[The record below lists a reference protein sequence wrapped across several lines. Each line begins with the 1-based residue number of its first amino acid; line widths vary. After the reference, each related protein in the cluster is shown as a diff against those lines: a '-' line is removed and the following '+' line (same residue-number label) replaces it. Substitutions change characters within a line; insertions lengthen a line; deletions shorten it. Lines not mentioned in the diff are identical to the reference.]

1 MSMHVIKRDGRMESV
16 HFDKITSRID
26 KLAFGLD
33 TKHVEP
39 PLVAQKVIQGVY
51 PGVTTHELDELA
63 AQTAASF
70 ATQHPDYSIL
80 AARISVSNLQKS
92 TCEVFSELTKQ
103 LYNYIHPTTGKQ
115 GPLVSKEYYDTV
127 MKHKDVLDNAINHA
141 NDFEYDYFGFKTL
154 EKSYLLKLDGKI
166 AERPQCMLMRVA
178 VGIHGEDIERV
189 LETYRG
195 LSERYFTHATPTLFN
210 AGTNNPQ
217 MSSCFLLTMKADSID
232 GIYDT
237 LKDCAVISKYAGGIG
252 LATHNI
258 RASKSYIRGTN
269 GTSNG
274 IVPMLRV
281 FNNTARYVDQGGGKR
296 KGSIAIYLEP
306 WHADVFAFL
315 DLRKNHGNEADRAR
329 DLFYALWIP
338 DLFMERVK
346 TNGTWTL
353 MCPDECPGLPDC
365 HGQEFKDLYEK
376 YEREGKGRE
385 TIQAQQLWF
394 AILDS
399 QVETGT
405 PYMLYKDSCNSKSNQ
420 QNLGTIRSSNL
431 CTEIVQYTSPEET
444 AVCNLAS
451 ISLSKL
457 VRPINGNSNS
467 NSNGPLVFDFDKLRE
482 VAEILTRNLNRVID
496 RNFYPIPEAKYSNS
510 KHRPIG
516 LGVQGLADTFAMLK
530 LPFDSPE
537 AARLNRDIFETIYF
551 GACTASC
558 KLAKAEGHYESYP
571 GSPVSQGKL
580 QFDLW
585 GVTPS
590 DRWDW
595 PTLKKDIAQ
604 HGIRNSL
611 LVAPMP
617 TASTAQIL
625 GNNESTEPFTSNI
638 YNRRVLAGEF
648 TIVNKHLLRDLTS
661 LGIWNESLRN
671 RLIADRGSVQKIEE
685 IPKQLRDVYKTVW
698 EIPQRII
705 LDLAADRSPFI
716 CQSQSLNVHIA
727 DPSSKKLTSMH
738 FYAWKKGLK
747 TGMYYLRSRP
757 KADAIQFTVDQEK
770 LAADTKKK
778 ATVSGGK
785 ENKKVPNIPPM
796 ETLKG
801 KKPIIEAAKP
811 LVDSATLGLPEE
823 EEPCLNCGA

>member
-1 MSMHVIKRDGRMESV
+1 MWRNQSFGANS
-16 HFDKITSRID
+16 KISNIPIID
-26 KLAFGLD
+26 AFKQIARSFCLSLSGY
-33 TKHVEP
+33 
-39 PLVAQKVIQGVY
+39 ASI
-51 PGVTTHELDELA
+51 THRLA

-80 AARISVSNLQKS
+80 AARISVSNLHKS
-92 TCEVFSELTKQ
+92 TSECFSDLTEAF
-103 LYNYIHPTTGKQ
+103 YRYVHPTTKAAA
-115 GPLVSKEYYDTV
+115 PLVSEEYYDTV
-127 MKHKDVLDNAINHA
+127 MKHKDALNRAIHHER
-141 NDFEYDYFGFKTL
+141 DFEYDYFGFKTL
-154 EKSYLLKLDGKI
+154 EKSYLLKMEGKI
-166 AERPQCMLMRVA
+166 AERPQMMLMRVA
-178 VGIHGEDIERV
+178 VGIHGDDIDRAI
-189 LETYRG
+189 ETYDF
-195 LSERYFTHATPTLFN
+195 LSQRYFTHATPTLFN
-210 AGTNNPQ
+210 AGTNLPQ

-237 LKDCAVISKYAGGIG
+237 LKSCAIISKYAGGIG
-252 LATHNI
+252 LAIHNI

-306 WHADVFAFL
+306 WHADIFAFL

-346 TNGTWTL
+346 ENGTWSL
-353 MCPDECPGLPDC
+353 FCPNEAPGLADV
-365 HGQEFKDLYEK
+365 HGQAFKDLYMK
-376 YEREGKGRE
+376 YEREGLARQ

-394 AILDS
+394 AVLDS

-405 PYMLYKDSCNSKSNQ
+405 PYMVYKDHANSKSNQ
-420 QNLGTIRSSNL
+420 KNLGTIRCSNL
-431 CTEIVQYTSPEET
+431 CTEIIEYTAPDET

-457 VRPINGNSNS
+457 VRPLSNTA
-467 NSNGPLVFDFDKLRE
+467 GLAGAHLIFDFEKLRE
-482 VAEILTRNLNRVID
+482 VSMILTRNLNRVID
-496 RNFYPIPEAKYSNS
+496 RNYYPIPEAYNSNMR
-510 KHRPIG
+510 HRPIG

-537 AARLNRDIFETIYF
+537 AAKLNRDIFETIYF

-558 KLAKAEGHYESYP
+558 ELAKEHGHYESYP
-571 GSPVSQGKL
+571 GSPASKGEL
-580 QFDLW
+580 QFDMW

-590 DRWDW
+590 NRWDW
-595 PTLKKDIAQ
+595 AGLKRQIAE
-604 HGIRNSL
+604 HGMRNSL

-661 LGIWNESLRN
+661 LGIWNESVRN
-671 RLIADRGSVQKIEE
+671 RIIAGRGSVQNIEE
-685 IPKQLRDVYKTVW
+685 IPKMLRDVYKTVW
-698 EIPQRII
+698 EIPQRVI
-705 LDLAADRSPFI
+705 LDLAADRAPYI

-727 DPSSKKLTSMH
+727 EPTSSKLTSMH

-747 TGMYYLRSRP
+747 TGMYYLRTRP
-757 KADAIQFTVDQEK
+757 KADAIQFTVDQEQ
-770 LAADTKKK
+770 LAADVKRK
-778 ATVSGGK
+778 ATVDSGK
-785 ENKKVPNIPPM
+785 ENASANSAPDLVEGPAIAKVKVDMPGPTKFIP
-796 ETLKG
+796 E
-801 KKPIIEAAKP
+801 IKP
-811 LVDSATLGLPEE
+811 LVDSAALGQADDDEV
-823 EEPCLNCGA
+823 CLNCGA